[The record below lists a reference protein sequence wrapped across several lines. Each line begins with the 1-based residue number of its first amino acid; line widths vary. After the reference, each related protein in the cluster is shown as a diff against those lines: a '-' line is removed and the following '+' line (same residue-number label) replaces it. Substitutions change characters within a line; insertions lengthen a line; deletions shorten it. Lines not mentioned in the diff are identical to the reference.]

1 MTCCTLSWPEINSKL
16 TRDVSFLHIININAT
31 IITQH
36 YSKIVCLVFQKQR
49 LKSQKGFQKVK
60 SAGFWWKG
68 VQKSSDSWLYSP
80 CVLES
85 GLATS
90 DHVEFVPSKLKSLVK
105 SHSDGNAE
113 FVIFLQRHQER
124 KPWILRTSIF
134 KMHYFLIH
142 FACMFNFR
150 LLNSI
155 GFGHSLNHVEK
166 KNPYANGFMR
176 REETNPSS
184 QTSHL
189 TCHWIGLEGPYKVS
203 QKVLL
208 KKISNSQT

>member
-16 TRDVSFLHIININAT
+16 TRDVSFLHIINFNAT
-31 IITQH
+31 IITWQH
-36 YSKIVCLVFQKQR
+36 YYSKIVFQKA
-49 LKSQKGFQKVK
+49 KIFIKVFQKVK
-60 SAGFWWKG
+60 LGFWWKG

-134 KMHYFLIH
+134 KMHYYFLIH

-166 KNPYANGFMR
+166 KIRMLMDLWGEKKR
-176 REETNPSS
+176 T
-184 QTSHL
+184 
-189 TCHWIGLEGPYKVS
+189 
-203 QKVLL
+203 LL
-208 KKISNSQT
+208 HKLHIWPVIE

>member
-16 TRDVSFLHIININAT
+16 TRDVSFLHIINFNAT

-166 KNPYANGFMR
+166 KIRMLMDLWGEKKR
-176 REETNPSS
+176 T
-184 QTSHL
+184 
-189 TCHWIGLEGPYKVS
+189 
-203 QKVLL
+203 LL
-208 KKISNSQT
+208 HKLHIWPVIE